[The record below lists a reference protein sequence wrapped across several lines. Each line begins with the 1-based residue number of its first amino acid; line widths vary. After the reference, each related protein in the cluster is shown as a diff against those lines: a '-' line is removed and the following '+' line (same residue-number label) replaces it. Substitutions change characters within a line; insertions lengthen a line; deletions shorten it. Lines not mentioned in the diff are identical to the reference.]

1 MRSDLAK
8 PLRGA
13 ELLTRNLELGIKS
26 GHQRRGVTLTEPE
39 PTATFAP
46 MSTLTVSLPDPLAE
60 RLVREAKQRQV
71 TQDVIVRQAL
81 EQALPQTEEA
91 GGQSLFERLKRLAVN
106 DPASPSD
113 LATNPAHMEGFGVP
127 RPS

>member
-1 MRSDLAK
+1 
-8 PLRGA
+8 
-13 ELLTRNLELGIKS
+13 
-26 GHQRRGVTLTEPE
+26 
-39 PTATFAP
+39 

-81 EQALPQTEEA
+81 EQALPQAANA
-91 GGQSLFERLKRLAVN
+91 GEQSLFERLKRLAVN
-106 DPASPSD
+106 DPESPSD